1 MPSFTDTDSNLT
13 FPILI
18 GDIGGTNARFGLVL
32 DAFAEPKMFPIIP
45 TTSYASIEEALQTSI
60 LDKTSVQPRSA
71 IIAVAGPVKGDDIPL
86 TNAGWVIK
94 PKDMLKALSLEDV
107 IIINDFEAQALAI
120 ASIGDDGREQIG
132 PGAILES
139 ASCAVLGP
147 GTGLGVAGLV
157 HAQHAWIPVPG
168 EGGHVDVGPRS
179 ERDYQIWPFLEPIEG
194 RISAEQLLCG
204 RGIVNIYRAVCESNV
219 QDPHLAD
226 PAAVTTAAL
235 AGSDEAAVETV
246 SLFSTYLGRVAGDMA
261 MIFMARGGVFL
272 AGGISQKILPALKKP
287 EFRQAFEDKAPH
299 SALLRTIP
307 TFVVTHP
314 TAALSGLA
322 SYART
327 PSRFGVATEGRRW
340 RT

>member
-1 MPSFTDTDSNLT
+1 MMLTDTDSNLT

-18 GDIGGTNARFGLVL
+18 GDIGGTNARFALLV
-32 DAFAEPKMFPIIP
+32 DAYAEPKLFPIIP

-94 PKDMLKALSLEDV
+94 PRDMLRALSLEDV
-107 IIINDFEAQALAI
+107 IIINDFEAQALAV
-120 ASIGDDGREQIG
+120 ASIGAEGREQIG
-132 PGAILES
+132 PGTTLES

-147 GTGLGVAGLV
+147 GTGLGVAGLL
-157 HAQHAWIPVPG
+157 HARHTWFPVPG

-179 ERDYQIWPFLEPIEG
+179 ERDYHIWPFLDPIEG

-204 RGIVNIYRAVCESNV
+204 RGIMNIYHAVCAADARET
-219 QDPHLAD
+219 PLTD
-226 PAAVTTAAL
+226 PAAVTTHAM
-235 AGSDEAAVETV
+235 AGSDSAAVEAI

-299 SALLRTIP
+299 SALLKTIP

-322 SYART
+322 AYART
-327 PSRFGVATEGRRW
+327 PARFGVATEGRRW
-340 RT
+340 RS